1 MLDNIINLVKE
12 QALGA
17 ISGNTAIPAD
27 KKDAAVDATTSSIVD
42 GLKEHFTSGNLSAI
56 TNLFSGGSA
65 DIQGIS
71 SSLQNSV
78 VSALSDKVGLNK
90 DIANNI
96 ASAVIPA
103 VIGLF
108 SKKTNDPND
117 SGFSIESLAKA
128 FGGDGKGG
136 GIFDALGSLFGGKN

>member
-17 ISGNTAIPAD
+17 ISGNAGVPAD
-27 KKDAAVDATTSSIVD
+27 KKDAAVNATTSSIVD
-42 GLKEHFTSGNLSAI
+42 GLKEHFTPDNLSAI
-56 TNLFSGGSA
+56 TNLFSGGVS
-65 DIQGIS
+65 DTQGIS
-71 SSLQNSV
+71 SSLQTSV
-78 VSALSDKVGLNK
+78 VSALSEKVGLSK
-90 DIANNI
+90 DVANSI

-117 SGFSIESLAKA
+117 SGFSIESLVQA
-128 FGGDGKGG
+128 FNGGKGG
-136 GIFDALGSLFGGKN
+136 GIFDALGSLFGGKK

>member
-17 ISGNTAIPAD
+17 IGGNAGVPAD
-27 KKDAAVDATTSSIVD
+27 KKDAAVNATTSSIVD
-42 GLKEHFTSGNLSAI
+42 GLKEHFTPDNLSAI
-56 TNLFSGGSA
+56 TNLFSGGVS
-65 DIQGIS
+65 DTQGIS
-71 SSLQNSV
+71 SSLQTSV
-78 VSALSDKVGLNK
+78 VSALSEKVGLSK
-90 DIANNI
+90 DVANSI

-117 SGFSIESLAKA
+117 SGFSIESLVQA
-128 FGGDGKGG
+128 FNGGKGG
-136 GIFDALGSLFGGKN
+136 GIFDALGSLFGGKK

>member
-17 ISGNTAIPAD
+17 ISGNAGVPAD
-27 KKDAAVDATTSSIVD
+27 KKDAAVNATTSSIVD
-42 GLKEHFTSGNLSAI
+42 GLKEHFTPDNLSAI
-56 TNLFSGGSA
+56 TNLFSGGVS
-65 DIQGIS
+65 DTQGIS
-71 SSLQNSV
+71 SSLQTSV
-78 VSALSDKVGLNK
+78 VSALSEKVGLSK
-90 DIANNI
+90 DVANSI

-117 SGFSIESLAKA
+117 SGFSIESLVQA
-128 FGGDGKGG
+128 FSGGKGG
-136 GIFDALGSLFGGKN
+136 GIFDALGSLFGGKK